1 MSPPHLLSMAA
12 GRSLRQLEKGAAN
25 DSIAHQ
31 AADVESVRTVV
42 LIWPE
47 DGREHN
53 GKHGEEHAKLDM
65 ELRCRGTKKE
75 GQQLEGNQRG

>member
-1 MSPPHLLSMAA
+1 ML
-12 GRSLRQLEKGAAN
+12 GLRNVTASATKQQT

-31 AADVESVRTVV
+31 AADVESVRTAV
-42 LIWPE
+42 LVRPE
-47 DGREHN
+47 HNGEHN

-75 GQQLEGNQRG
+75 EQQLEGNQRG

>member
-47 DGREHN
+47 DGRDYN
-53 GKHGEEHAKLDM
+53 GKHGVEHANRD
-65 ELRCRGTKKE
+65 LRCLGTKK
-75 GQQLEGNQRG
+75 GHQSVRGKSGR